1 MTSIISDI
9 RSLKSDKVVE
19 VSNGFD
25 LSFKSYVP
33 PDSTHFAIYTLDERG
48 ELEQFCI
55 IVAEQNR
62 SNAALKA
69 GKYFYYPL
77 HPAAGQ

>member
-1 MTSIISDI
+1 MQQLKADLVTSIIADI

-48 ELEQFCI
+48 ELE
-55 IVAEQNR
+55 
-62 SNAALKA
+62 
-69 GKYFYYPL
+69 
-77 HPAAGQ
+77 